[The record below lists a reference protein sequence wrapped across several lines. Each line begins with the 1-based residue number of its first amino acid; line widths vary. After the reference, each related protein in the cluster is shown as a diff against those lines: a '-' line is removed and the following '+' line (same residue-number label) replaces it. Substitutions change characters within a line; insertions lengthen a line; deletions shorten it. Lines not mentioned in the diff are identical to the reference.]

1 MSFIKSYSEYI
12 SKFLVFLIFSVN
24 ISVAQNINDIPESP
38 INDYFKSLKTQGL
51 LPEYDDVILPLS
63 KKKINYFI
71 EKIDRRQDELSPI
84 DLQKL
89 SLFKKQYSYLKNSYD
104 EAISVFGDKGSNFND
119 FFNSDYPVYFY
130 DYQDSLFLF
139 TLNPLLSYRNLTD
152 LRDHKNPFSAS
163 LFSYGGEVSLSYSD
177 WLGIKFNAWNGALI
191 GNRETA
197 LFDSRVAQS
206 YTYNDTQLN
215 YFDGTEGY
223 LLIEKDIF
231 SFQFGRERLLW
242 GSGVINKTIL
252 DKTSPIFDF
261 LKFNLSYKKVT
272 FDFLHGW
279 LIEKPHSVYI
289 DSTKDYGKTK
299 AAKYIAI
306 SRFGY
311 KPFDNLFI
319 GLTQSIIY
327 SNRPFE
333 AAYLTPFLFW
343 ESAQRSMNDMDNSFL
358 GFDIRYFPVKGALIS
373 SSITFDDI
381 NFDYWLKGEWETSN
395 NAVVIQLGTHLTRPI
410 FPDFLELKLEYL
422 QIRPYTYS
430 HYGFETALSYT
441 NNGYLLGAN
450 YQPNSLVYSLLAD
463 FFITSKL
470 LVRFGLDYLKHGK
483 NSYDSNGIMIK
494 NVGGD
499 VFVSTNSLTGY
510 FSRLLDGEL
519 EIGNKYK
526 LFINYNY
533 SYNFKFDLNILYS
546 QNEFKGNRVKD
557 FIVALTIRFNQ
568 QLLNF

>member
-1 MSFIKSYSEYI
+1 MFIF
-12 SKFLVFLIFSVN
+12 FLLLILLVN

-38 INDYFKSLKTQGL
+38 INDYFKSLKIQGI
-51 LPEYDDVILPLS
+51 LPEYDDIVLPLS
-63 KKKINYFI
+63 IKKINYLI
-71 EKIDRRQDELSPI
+71 EKIDRKRDELSSL
-84 DLQKL
+84 DFEKL
-89 SLFKKQYSYLKNSYD
+89 SLFKKRYSYLNDSYD
-104 EAISVFGDKGSNFND
+104 ETISVFGVRGSSFSD
-119 FFNSDYPVYFY
+119 FFHSDYPVYFY
-130 DYQDSLFLF
+130 DYRDSLFLF

-152 LRDHKNPFSAS
+152 FRDHKQPFSAS
-163 LFSYGGEVSLSYSD
+163 LFGYGGEVSLSYSD

-197 LFDSRVAQS
+197 SLDSRVAQS
-206 YTYNDTQLN
+206 YTFNTIHFNSPQLN

-223 LLIEKDIF
+223 LFIEKDIY

-242 GSGVINKTIL
+242 GSGVINKTVL
-252 DKTSPIFDF
+252 DKTPPIFDF
-261 LKFNLSYKKVT
+261 LKFNLSYKRVT

-279 LIEKPHSVYI
+279 LVEKPYSIYI

-299 AAKYIAI
+299 ASKYIAI

-311 KPFDNLFI
+311 KPFDNLFL
-319 GLTQSIIY
+319 GVTQSIIY

-358 GFDIRYFPVKGALIS
+358 GFDVRYFPVKGALIS

-395 NAVVIQLGTHLTRPI
+395 NGVVIQLGTHLTRPI
-410 FPDFLELKLEYL
+410 LPDFLELKLEYL
-422 QIRPYTYS
+422 HIRPYTYS

-441 NNGYLLGAN
+441 NNGYLLGADV
-450 YQPNSLVYSLLAD
+450 QPNSIMYSLLVD
-463 FFITSKL
+463 FFVTSKL
-470 LVRFGLDYLKHGK
+470 LFRFGLDYMKHGK
-483 NSYDSNGIMIK
+483 NSYDSTGIMIK

-499 VFVSTNSLTGY
+499 VFRSTNSLTGY

-519 EIGNKYK
+519 EIENKFK
-526 LFINYNY
+526 LLINYDY
-533 SYNFKFDLNILYS
+533 SYNLKFDMILLYL
-546 QNEFKGNRVKD
+546 QNKFMGNKLQD
-557 FIVALTIRFNQ
+557 FILALTIRFNK
-568 QLLNF
+568 QLLHF